1 MMPTD
6 TQARIRHSCGHQ
18 RLHDMSSF
26 LLVKLGGGQKK
37 QAIQALTGH
46 LKTTPCDDCRAK
58 QERSWP

>member
-26 LLVKLGGGQKK
+26 LLVKLGGGGRKNRQYR
-37 QAIQALTGH
+37 H
-46 LKTTPCDDCRAK
+46 LQGT
-58 QERSWP
+58 

>member
-1 MMPTD
+1 MTK
-6 TQARIRHSCGHQ
+6 RIKHSCGHQ

-37 QAIQALTGH
+37 QAIQALARH

-58 QERSWP
+58 QESLLP